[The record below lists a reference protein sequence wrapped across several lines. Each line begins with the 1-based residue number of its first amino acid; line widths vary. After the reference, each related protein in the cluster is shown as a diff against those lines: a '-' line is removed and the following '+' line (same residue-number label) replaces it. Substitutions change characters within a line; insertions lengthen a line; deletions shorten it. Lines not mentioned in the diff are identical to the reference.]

1 MIIKV
6 PGKPGDLAKIS
17 HRYDEDFIGKIRD
30 EFTYNYETKALWLTI
45 EQRKYARAFPS
56 IYIEPL
62 GETES
67 EVVIP
72 DAKDYTGTIEWD
84 YNGKTIREEIY
95 PEYYDKDKNSIPTI
109 SFGIEGHLTLI
120 TENILPDDF
129 SEIKVIGYQSFS
141 AKKDDDVWNVNELED
156 AAVCENSSVIAL
168 FSTGLDNPR
177 YTIRTRRDSN
187 DKIKIRASVQ
197 QPLFREAI
205 LYGCAAR
212 KNHITIPVHSHKDVD
227 ELRFSVPEFSIHVGD
242 KIGNAIVSKI
252 EYARAIKIAPAR
264 VKFTL
269 VDESTGGIYHITKYL
284 YRRAENYDN

>member
-30 EFTYNYETKALWLTI
+30 EFTYNYETKVLWLTI

-84 YNGKTIREEIY
+84 YNGKIIREKTY

-109 SFGIEGHLTLI
+109 SFGIEGHLTRI
-120 TENILPDDF
+120 TESILPDDF
-129 SEIKVIGYQSFS
+129 PEIKVIGYQSFS
-141 AKKDDDVWNVNELED
+141 AEKDEDVWHVHKLGEALTG
-156 AAVCENSSVIAL
+156 ENSSVIAL
-168 FSTGLDNPR
+168 FSAGLDNPR

-187 DKIKIRASVQ
+187 DEIKLETVTQ
-197 QPLFREAI
+197 QTLFRGEAI
-205 LYGCAAR
+205 LHDCVAR
-212 KNHITIPVHSHKDVD
+212 KNYITIPVHSHKDAD
-227 ELRFSVPEFSIHVGD
+227 ELRFSVPELGNWHVGD
-242 KIGNAIVSKI
+242 KIGTVYSQQ
-252 EYARAIKIAPAR
+252 RW
-264 VKFTL
+264 
-269 VDESTGGIYHITKYL
+269 GIRTSYVQDCSGK
-284 YRRAENYDN
+284 

>member
-6 PGKPGDLAKIS
+6 PGKPGDLARIS
-17 HRYDEDFIGKIRD
+17 HRYHEDFIGKIRD
-30 EFTYNYETKALWLTI
+30 EFLYNYETKALWLTI
-45 EQRKYARAFPS
+45 EQKKCARAFQS

-84 YNGKTIREEIY
+84 YKGKIIREETY

-109 SFGIEGHLTLI
+109 SFGIEGHLTRI
-120 TENILPDDF
+120 TESILPDNF
-129 SEIKVIGYQSFS
+129 PEIKVIGYQSFS

-156 AAVCENSSVIAL
+156 AAVCENSSAIAL
-168 FSTGLDNPR
+168 FSTSLGNPR
-177 YTIRTRRDSN
+177 YTIRPWRVSN
-187 DKIKIRASVQ
+187 DKIKIRAAIQ

-205 LYGCAAR
+205 LYGCVAQ

-227 ELRFSVPEFSIHVGD
+227 ELRFSIPEFSIHVGD

-252 EYARAIKIAPAR
+252 EYARAIKISPAR

-269 VDESTGGIYHITKYL
+269 VDESTGGIYYITKYL

>member
-6 PGKPGDLAKIS
+6 PGKPGDLARIS
-17 HRYDEDFIGKIRD
+17 HRYYEDFIGKIRD
-30 EFTYNYETKALWLTI
+30 EFLYNYETKALWLTI
-45 EQRKYARAFPS
+45 EQKKYAKAFQS

-84 YNGKTIREEIY
+84 YKGKIIREETY

-109 SFGIEGHLTLI
+109 SFGIEGHLTRI
-120 TENILPDDF
+120 TESILPDDF
-129 SEIKVIGYQSFS
+129 PEIKVIGYQSFS
-141 AKKDDDVWNVNELED
+141 AKKDADVWNVNELED
-156 AAVCENSSVIAL
+156 AAVCENSSAIAL
-168 FSTGLDNPR
+168 FSTSLDNPR
-177 YTIRTRRDSN
+177 YTIRSCRDSN
-187 DKIKIRASVQ
+187 DKIKLRVAIQ

-205 LYGCAAR
+205 LYGCVAQ

-227 ELRFSVPEFSIHVGD
+227 ELRFSIPEFSIHVGD

-269 VDESTGGIYHITKYL
+269 VDESTGDIYHITKYL
-284 YRRAENYDN
+284 YRRAENHDN

>member
-17 HRYDEDFIGKIRD
+17 NKYQEDFIGKIRD

-45 EQRKYARAFPS
+45 EQKKCARAFPS

-72 DAKDYTGTIEWD
+72 DAKDYIGTIEWD
-84 YNGKTIREEIY
+84 YNGKIIREETY

-109 SFGIEGHLTLI
+109 TFGSEGHFALI
-120 TENILPDDF
+120 TESILPDDF
-129 SEIKVIGYQSFS
+129 PEIKVIGYQSFS
-141 AKKDDDVWNVNELED
+141 AEKDEDVWHVHKLEE
-156 AAVCENSSVIAL
+156 AQTGENSSVIAL
-168 FSTGLDNPR
+168 FSTGLDDPR
-177 YTIRTRRDSN
+177 YTIRAWRDSN
-187 DKIKIRASVQ
+187 DKIKIRAAIQ

-205 LYGCAAR
+205 LHGCVAR
-212 KNHITIPVHSHKDVD
+212 KSHITIPVRSHKDAD

-242 KIGNAIVSKI
+242 KIGNATVSKI
-252 EYARAIKIAPAR
+252 EYARAITIAPAR

-269 VDESTGGIYHITKYL
+269 VDESTGCIYHITKYL
-284 YRRAENYDN
+284 YRRAENHDN

>member
-84 YNGKTIREEIY
+84 YNGKTI
-95 PEYYDKDKNSIPTI
+95 K
-109 SFGIEGHLTLI
+109 
-120 TENILPDDF
+120 
-129 SEIKVIGYQSFS
+129 
-141 AKKDDDVWNVNELED
+141 
-156 AAVCENSSVIAL
+156 
-168 FSTGLDNPR
+168 
-177 YTIRTRRDSN
+177 RRDLSTN
-187 DKIKIRASVQ
+187 TTTKIKIQYQLSV
-197 QPLFREAI
+197 L
-205 LYGCAAR
+205 
-212 KNHITIPVHSHKDVD
+212 
-227 ELRFSVPEFSIHVGD
+227 
-242 KIGNAIVSKI
+242 VSK
-252 EYARAIKIAPAR
+252 
-264 VKFTL
+264 
-269 VDESTGGIYHITKYL
+269 GILH
-284 YRRAENYDN
+284 A